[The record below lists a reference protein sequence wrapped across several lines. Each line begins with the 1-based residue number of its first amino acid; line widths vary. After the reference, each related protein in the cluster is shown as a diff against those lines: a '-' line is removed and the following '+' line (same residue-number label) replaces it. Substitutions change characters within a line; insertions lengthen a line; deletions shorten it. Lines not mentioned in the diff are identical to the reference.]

1 MPKYSSKNGG
11 RRKNQ
16 KKHTKRKLRRGKSRK
31 VMRGGINKIYR
42 EYGGSLP
49 RLFTMDDILKLLTQ
63 YDNNN
68 SNAEALTTF
77 KTSFLKE
84 LSGSSNIEES
94 PTLKQLTGETT
105 NTEAKS
111 MYSLSRLREFDF
123 GPRSVNVALF
133 KHPYTPEEIVE
144 IMFRL
149 KSYSGVII
157 KDVAKQYDALP
168 KQNKFMKF
176 LNNKELPPNYF
187 ESLENSLSQKREEIN
202 FKTEVTKILNEHPEL
217 VGLFDKAIRN
227 FHYSQSSKSYV
238 GNPETRNLLGDHM
251 S

>member
-1 MPKYSSKNGG
+1 
-11 RRKNQ
+11 
-16 KKHTKRKLRRGKSRK
+16 
-31 VMRGGINKIYR
+31 
-42 EYGGSLP
+42 
-49 RLFTMDDILKLLTQ
+49 MDDILNLLTQ

-68 SNAEALTTF
+68 SYAEALTTF
-77 KTSFLKE
+77 KTSFLPE
-84 LSGSSNIEES
+84 SGGSGNIEEN
-94 PTLKQLTGETT
+94 PTLKNLTGETT
-105 NTEAKS
+105 NTEGKS
-111 MYSLSRLREFDF
+111 MYSLSRLREFNF

-168 KQNKFMKF
+168 KQNKIMKIF
-176 LNNKELPPNYF
+176 NNKELPPNYF
-187 ESLENSLSQKREEIN
+187 ESLENSLSQKSEETN
-202 FKTEVTKILNEHPEL
+202 FKTELKRILNEHPEL

-227 FHYSQSSKSYV
+227 YHFTESSKSYFE
-238 GNPETRNLLGDHM
+238 NSETKKLLGSYM

>member
-1 MPKYSSKNGG
+1 M
-11 RRKNQ
+11 
-16 KKHTKRKLRRGKSRK
+16 RG
-31 VMRGGINKIYR
+31 GGINKIYR

-49 RLFTMDDILKLLTQ
+49 RLFTMDDILNLLTQ

-68 SNAEALTTF
+68 SYAEALTTF
-77 KTSFLKE
+77 KKSFLKE
-84 LSGSSNIEES
+84 LGGSGNIESGNIEES
-94 PTLKQLTGETT
+94 PTLKNLPDKTT
-105 NTEAKS
+105 NTEGKS

-123 GPRSVNVALF
+123 DPRSVNVALF

-157 KDVAKQYDALP
+157 KDVAKQYAALP
-168 KQNKFMKF
+168 
-176 LNNKELPPNYF
+176 NNKELPPNYF
-187 ESLENSLSQKREEIN
+187 ESLENSLSQKSEETN
-202 FKTEVTKILNEHPEL
+202 FKTELKRILNEHPEL

-227 FHYSQSSKSYV
+227 FHYSQSSKSYS
-238 GNPETRNLLGDHM
+238 GNPETHNLLGSYM

>member
-1 MPKYSSKNGG
+1 
-11 RRKNQ
+11 
-16 KKHTKRKLRRGKSRK
+16 
-31 VMRGGINKIYR
+31 
-42 EYGGSLP
+42 
-49 RLFTMDDILKLLTQ
+49 MDDILKLLTQ

-157 KDVAKQYDALP
+157 KDVAKQYAALP
-168 KQNKFMKF
+168 NK
-176 LNNKELPPNYF
+176 KELPPNYF
-187 ESLENSLSQKREEIN
+187 ESLENSLSQKNEETN
-202 FKTEVTKILNEHPEL
+202 FKTELKRILNEHPEL

-227 FHYSQSSKSYV
+227 FHYSQSSKSYFE
-238 GNPETRNLLGDHM
+238 NSETKKLLGSYM

>member
-49 RLFTMDDILKLLTQ
+49 RLFTMDDILNLLTQ

-68 SNAEALTTF
+68 SYAEALTTF

-84 LSGSSNIEES
+84 LGGSGNIEES
-94 PTLKQLTGETT
+94 PTLKNLPDKTT
-105 NTEAKS
+105 NTEGKS

-123 GPRSVNVALF
+123 VPRSVNVALF

-157 KDVAKQYDALP
+157 KDVAKQYSALP
-168 KQNKFMKF
+168 
-176 LNNKELPPNYF
+176 NNKELPPNYF
-187 ESLENSLSQKREEIN
+187 ESLENSLSQKSEETK
-202 FKTEVTKILNEHPEL
+202 FKPELTKILKEHPEL

-227 FHYSQSSKSYV
+227 FHYSQSS
-238 GNPETRNLLGDHM
+238 NPETRNLLGSYM

>member
-1 MPKYSSKNGG
+1 MAKYSSKNGG

-31 VMRGGINKIYR
+31 VMMGGINTIYK

-49 RLFTMDDILKLLTQ
+49 RLLTMDDILELLTQ
-63 YDNNN
+63 YDNNEPH
-68 SNAEALTTF
+68 AEALTTF
-77 KTSFLKE
+77 TKSFLKE
-84 LSGSSNIEES
+84 LGGSGNIEDS
-94 PTLKQLTGETT
+94 PTLQKLTDKMT
-105 NTEAKS
+105 NKGGKS
-111 MYSLSRLREFDF
+111 MYSLSRLRELNF
-123 GPRSVNVALF
+123 GNTSVNVALF

-157 KDVAKQYDALP
+157 KGVATQYAQLLI
-168 KQNKFMKF
+168 NSS
-176 LNNKELPPNYF
+176 NNKKLPQEYF
-187 ESLENSLSQKREEIN
+187 ISLEKSLSQKREETD

-227 FHYSQSSKSYV
+227 FHFSESSKTYSV
-238 GNPETRNLLGDHM
+238 NSDTRQLLGSYM